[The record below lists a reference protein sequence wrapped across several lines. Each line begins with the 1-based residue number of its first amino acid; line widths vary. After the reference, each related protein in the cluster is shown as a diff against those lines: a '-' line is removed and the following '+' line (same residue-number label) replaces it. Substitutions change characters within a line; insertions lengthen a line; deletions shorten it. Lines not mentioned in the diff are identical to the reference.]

1 MEDVLEKRIKSIE
14 KKIEEQTEN
23 IQNAKSL
30 YEDETRLRKIIAD
43 NILPIITVS
52 KENMV
57 TNFHKI

>member
-1 MEDVLEKRIKSIE
+1 MEDVLEKRIKNIE